1 VSADKE
7 AFVSALLLLFSA
19 PDPQRTTC
27 LVAEKSCV
35 TQEFAYR
42 RTKGPKEDGPG
53 IPKRVEAV
61 VSDAPVDLRANL
73 SSLGTEV
80 SIPSLAFAVTRPRG
94 FGGVP
99 RNDRKAGEVRARPT
113 RPLKEKK

>member
-1 VSADKE
+1 
-7 AFVSALLLLFSA
+7 
-19 PDPQRTTC
+19 
-27 LVAEKSCV
+27 
-35 TQEFAYR
+35 
-42 RTKGPKEDGPG
+42 
-53 IPKRVEAV
+53 VEAV

-80 SIPSLAFAVTRPRG
+80 SIPSLAFAVTTPG

-99 RNDRKAGEVRARPT
+99 RKDRKAGDVRARPT